1 MSTTDLVLSP
11 AKKYELVLYSD
22 PFALVDEETSFKDR
36 KDVQARLPDI
46 CSRALARAWIDK
58 GFYDMLAADPV
69 ETFKKQGV
77 ILPDNMTIQFDH
89 SGKNRP
95 KLVVYENTSSNSKF
109 KVRVCALTLTM
120 MAQR

>member
-22 PFALVDEETSFKDR
+22 PFALVDEETTFINKQ
-36 KDVQARLPDI
+36 DVQARLPDI

-58 GFYDMLAADPV
+58 GFYEMLSADPV
-69 ETFKKQGV
+69 ETFRKQGV
-77 ILPDNMTIQFDH
+77 ILPNNMTIQFDH

-95 KLVVYENTSSNSKF
+95 KLIVYETKSPNSKF

>member
-1 MSTTDLVLSP
+1 MSSTDLVLSKQDKH
-11 AKKYELVLYSD
+11 ALVLYDD
-22 PFALVDEETSFKDR
+22 PFSLVDETITFTNRE
-36 KDVQARLPDI
+36 DVQKSLPDI

-58 GFYDMLAADPV
+58 GYYNMLAHDPIA
-69 ETFKKQGV
+69 TFRTQGV
-77 ILPDNMTIQFDH
+77 YLPDNMTIQFDH

-95 KLVVYENTSSNSKF
+95 KLIVYEQATSKF

>member
-1 MSTTDLVLSP
+1 MPGTDVILADKFPVVAYQEPYKLV
-11 AKKYELVLYSD
+11 
-22 PFALVDEETSFKDR
+22 EERVVFTNR
-36 KDVQARLPDI
+36 EDVQQQLPDI
-46 CSRALARAWIDK
+46 CSRALARAWIDTE
-58 GFYDMLAADPV
+58 FYEQLEQDVLG
-69 ETFKKQGV
+69 TFRSQGV

-95 KLVVYENTSSNSKF
+95 KLIVYEQSEHNSKF

>member
-1 MSTTDLVLSP
+1 MSSTQLVLSKEDKH
-11 AKKYELVLYSD
+11 ALVLYQD
-22 PFALVDEETSFKDR
+22 PFSIVDENVTFTTREEVAKN
-36 KDVQARLPDI
+36 LPDI

-58 GFYDMLAADPV
+58 GFYDLLLQDPV
-69 ETFKKQGV
+69 TVFRTQGV
-77 ILPDNMTIQFDH
+77 TLPANMTITFDH

-95 KLVVYENTSSNSKF
+95 KLIVYETNPNSKF

>member
-1 MSTTDLVLSP
+1 MSSTELVL
-11 AKKYELVLYSD
+11 AEKKHELVLYQD
-22 PFALVDEETSFKDR
+22 PFALVNE
-36 KDVQARLPDI
+36 DVTFTNREDVINNLPDI

-58 GFYDMLAADPV
+58 GFYDLLSHDPV
-69 ETFKKQGV
+69 TVFRTQGV
-77 ILPDNMTIQFDH
+77 TLPDNMTIKFDH

-95 KLVVYENTSSNSKF
+95 KLIVYETNPNSKF